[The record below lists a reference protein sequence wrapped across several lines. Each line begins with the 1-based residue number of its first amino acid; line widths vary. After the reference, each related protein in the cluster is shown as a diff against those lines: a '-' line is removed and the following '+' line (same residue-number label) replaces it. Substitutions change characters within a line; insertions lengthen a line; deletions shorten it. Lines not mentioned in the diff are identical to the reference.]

1 MNYNKKKDFAMSL
14 TDQNFKEIK
23 YIRKGEKTLKTIL
36 KAAIDMASVNGLEG
50 ISIGGLANHI
60 GMSKSGL
67 FAHFGSKEGLQL
79 AIIDAARKLFYK
91 EVIAPARKED
101 PGIIRLW
108 KFFNNWLLYLER
120 NGFKGGCFFAA
131 VSYEFDSRP
140 GPVRD
145 KIAYSM
151 EAWKNTLKREV
162 ERAQQKNQI
171 KKEVDPSQFA
181 FEIMALAMGANL
193 SFQLHNNT
201 QACNQAR
208 IAILERLEKEK
219 DIDAPGLPSSK
230 SYM

>member
-1 MNYNKKKDFAMSL
+1 MTPVDHNL
-14 TDQNFKEIK
+14 KEEK
-23 YIRKGEKTLKTIL
+23 NIRKGEKTLKTIL
-36 KAAIDMASVNGLEG
+36 KAAMDMATINGLEG
-50 ISIGGLANHI
+50 ISIGGLANNI

-101 PGIIRLW
+101 PGITRLW
-108 KFFNNWLLYLER
+108 KFFNNWLSYLER
-120 NGFKGGCFFAA
+120 NVFKGGCFFAA
-131 VSYEFDSRP
+131 VSYEFDSRT

-151 EAWKNTLKREV
+151 EAWKNTIKREV

-171 KKEVDPSQFA
+171 KKDVDPSQFA

-193 SFQLHNNT
+193 SFQLHNNA

-208 IAILERLEKEK
+208 IAFLDRLEKEK
-219 DIDAPGLPSSK
+219 DIEIPSLPASK
-230 SYM
+230 DFS

>member
-1 MNYNKKKDFAMSL
+1 MSL
-14 TDQNFKEIK
+14 VNQNLKEDK
-23 YIRKGEKTLKTIL
+23 HIRKGQKTLKMIL
-36 KAAIDMASVNGLEG
+36 KAAMDMASVNGLEG

-91 EVIAPARKED
+91 EVVAPARKED
-101 PGIIRLW
+101 PGIVRLW
-108 KFFNNWLLYLER
+108 KFFNNWLSYLER
-120 NGFKGGCFFAA
+120 NVFKGGCFFAS
-131 VSYEFDSRP
+131 VSYEFDSRK

-162 ERAQQKNQI
+162 ERAQQKDQI
-171 KKEVDPSQFA
+171 KIGIDPSQFA

-201 QACNQAR
+201 HACNQAR
-208 IAILERLEKEK
+208 IAFLDRVEREKASENL
-219 DIDAPGLPSSK
+219 PLPSSK
-230 SYM
+230 DFI